1 MHTDPKVIAT
11 GLKFPEGPIAL
22 DDGSIL
28 IVEIARG
35 TLSRILPD
43 GTISVVAETGG
54 GPNGA
59 AIGPDGYCYICN
71 NGGFEW
77 IERNGKIFP
86 GNQASDYQGGS
97 IQRVDITT
105 GSVETLYT
113 HAGDTQLRGPN
124 DIVFDQTGGFW
135 FTDHGKNRERDRDRT
150 GVFYAQADGSS
161 CEEIIF
167 PLEAPNG
174 IGLSPKEDELYVAET
189 PTGRLCASPLSS
201 PGQLANSAN
210 DRPDGGHLIKGRSG
224 YFLFDSLAIDS
235 LGRICIATLIDGGVT
250 ILDPTSERVDFIPM
264 PDRLTTNICFGGN
277 QLKTAY
283 ITLSSSGQLVSIPWN
298 CPGLPLNFLNK

>member
-1 MHTDPKVIAT
+1 MHTDPKVVAT

-43 GTISVVAETGG
+43 GTINVVAETGG

-86 GNQASDYQGGS
+86 GNQASHYQGGS

-105 GSVETLYT
+105 
-113 HAGDTQLRGPN
+113 
-124 DIVFDQTGGFW
+124 
-135 FTDHGKNRERDRDRT
+135 
-150 GVFYAQADGSS
+150 
-161 CEEIIF
+161 
-167 PLEAPNG
+167 
-174 IGLSPKEDELYVAET
+174 
-189 PTGRLCASPLSS
+189 
-201 PGQLANSAN
+201 
-210 DRPDGGHLIKGRSG
+210 
-224 YFLFDSLAIDS
+224 
-235 LGRICIATLIDGGVT
+235 
-250 ILDPTSERVDFIPM
+250 
-264 PDRLTTNICFGGN
+264 
-277 QLKTAY
+277 
-283 ITLSSSGQLVSIPWN
+283 
-298 CPGLPLNFLNK
+298 